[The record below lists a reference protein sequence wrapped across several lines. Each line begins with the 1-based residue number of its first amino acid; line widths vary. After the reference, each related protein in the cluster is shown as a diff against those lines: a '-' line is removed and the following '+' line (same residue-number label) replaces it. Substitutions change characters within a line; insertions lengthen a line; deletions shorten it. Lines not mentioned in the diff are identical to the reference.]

1 VTHPHRVWADIRFDH
16 LRENVALLQ
25 RRLKPTTRI
34 MAVVKADA
42 YGHGA
47 VEVAR
52 ELKRLGIDRFGV
64 GDSGEA
70 LELREQGIDGS
81 ILVLGAI
88 VDGEQER
95 VVAHDVAVCIHSE
108 SRIEQLAREARRQGR
123 RCKVHLKVDTGM
135 GRLGV
140 LPARALALARRIA
153 RSPWLELE
161 GVATH
166 FAGTQAG
173 RDRENEAQLE
183 AFLDVR
189 AAIVKEGLGKPVWHA
204 AASAA
209 LFSDLDAEF
218 DLVRPGLAL
227 YGIAPPGAGA
237 AARKLKPVLS
247 LHTQVIFLKDVPAG
261 TPIGYGRTFRTSSKT
276 RIATVPL
283 GYNDGLP
290 TRVSNRGHALVKG
303 TRAPIVGRVSMDYTM
318 LDVGGIRGVKVG
330 EPVTLIG
337 EDQGEELRLEEL
349 ATAAEIIPHEILCS
363 LGRRVARIY
372 HTARRDAP
380 GHTARRV
387 APGHTAHRDA
397 PGHTARVPAVA
408 AARAATPLVRRVAA
422 RKAFAATA

>member
-1 VTHPHRVWADIRFDH
+1 
-16 LRENVALLQ
+16 
-25 RRLKPTTRI
+25 
-34 MAVVKADA
+34 
-42 YGHGA
+42 
-47 VEVAR
+47 
-52 ELKRLGIDRFGV
+52 
-64 GDSGEA
+64 
-70 LELREQGIDGS
+70 
-81 ILVLGAI
+81 
-88 VDGEQER
+88 
-95 VVAHDVAVCIHSE
+95 
-108 SRIEQLAREARRQGR
+108 
-123 RCKVHLKVDTGM
+123 
-135 GRLGV
+135 
-140 LPARALALARRIA
+140 
-153 RSPWLELE
+153 
-161 GVATH
+161 
-166 FAGTQAG
+166 
-173 RDRENEAQLE
+173 
-183 AFLDVR
+183 
-189 AAIVKEGLGKPVWHA
+189 
-204 AASAA
+204 
-209 LFSDLDAEF
+209 
-218 DLVRPGLAL
+218 
-227 YGIAPPGAGA
+227 
-237 AARKLKPVLS
+237 
-247 LHTQVIFLKDVPAG
+247 VIFLKDVPAG

-380 GHTARRV
+380 GHTAHRDAPGHTAHRD

-408 AARAATPLVRRVAA
+408 AARAATPLVRRVSA